1 MNINLKMKITIIS
14 YDNWG
19 FNIHISNVL
28 TQRGHFVNHIDLYS
42 FRYKYP
48 SFYLRIK
55 NFIFK
60 LFLKKNL
67 KHIYY
72 GEKIIELLKNQ
83 ERQDLILT
91 IKGDFIDNKSIIEF
105 KNHAKKSI
113 AFFNDAISRYP
124 NIKNVLPLFDEVYSF
139 EKKDCEKYNLKFKT
153 NFIYQ
158 QNTENKEKHKYQL
171 FNISSRDKR
180 TKIILKVASA
190 LKKLDINYK
199 IFIFDN
205 KKKLKKSDII
215 EIIEKPIPME
225 KVNQFIDDS
234 EVLLDIHRSK
244 QDGLS
249 FRVFESLG
257 KEKKI
262 ITTNKD
268 IKNYDFYNE
277 QNILII
283 DENFEI
289 PKSFFDS
296 KYIPIPEM
304 ILKKYLIE
312 NWVETFLN

>member
-1 MNINLKMKITIIS
+1 MRITIIS
-14 YDNWG
+14 FDNWG
-19 FNIHISNVL
+19 FNQHIEKCLLEKGNI
-28 TQRGHFVNHIDLYS
+28 VNHIDINS
-42 FRYKYP
+42 FKYKYP
-48 SFYLRIK
+48 NLFYRVK

-60 LFLKKNL
+60 LFFKKNL

-124 NIKNVLPLFDEVYSF
+124 NIKNVLTLFDEVYSF

-158 QNTENKEKHKYQL
+158 QNKKNKEKYKYQL
-171 FNISSRDKR
+171 FNISSKDKR
-180 TKIILKVASA
+180 TKIILKIASA
-190 LKKLDINYK
+190 LQKIDIKYK
-199 IFIFDN
+199 IIIFDN
-205 KKKLKKSDII
+205 KKKLSKSSGVK
-215 EIIEKPIPME
+215 IIEKPIPLE
-225 KVNQFIDDS
+225 NVNQFIDES
-234 EVLLDIHRSK
+234 KALLDIHRVK

-257 KEKKI
+257 REKKLI
-262 ITTNKD
+262 STNRD
-268 IKNYDFYNE
+268 LKNYDFYNQE
-277 QNILII
+277 NILII
-283 DENFEI
+283 EGENFEI
-289 PKSFFDS
+289 PKYFFDS

-304 ILKKYLIE
+304 ILNKYLIE

>member
-1 MNINLKMKITIIS
+1 MRITIIS
-14 YDNWG
+14 FDNWG
-19 FNIHISNVL
+19 FNQHIEKCLLEKGNI
-28 TQRGHFVNHIDLYS
+28 VNHIDINS
-42 FRYKYP
+42 FKYKYP
-48 SFYLRIK
+48 NLFYRVK

-60 LFLKKNL
+60 LFFKKNL

-113 AFFNDAISRYP
+113 AFFNDAISRYT
-124 NIKNVLPLFDEVYSF
+124 NIKNVLTLFDEVYSF

-158 QNTENKEKHKYQL
+158 QNKKNKEKYKYQL
-171 FNISSRDKR
+171 FNISSKDKR
-180 TKIILKVASA
+180 TKIILKIASA
-190 LKKLDINYK
+190 LQKIDIKYK
-199 IFIFDN
+199 IIIFDN
-205 KKKLKKSDII
+205 KKKLSKSSGVK
-215 EIIEKPIPME
+215 IIEKPIPLE
-225 KVNQFIDDS
+225 NVNQFIDES
-234 EVLLDIHRSK
+234 KALLDIHRVK

-257 KEKKI
+257 REKKLI
-262 ITTNKD
+262 STNRD
-268 IKNYDFYNE
+268 LKNYDFYNQE
-277 QNILII
+277 NILII
-283 DENFEI
+283 EGENFEI
-289 PKSFFDS
+289 PKYFFDS

-304 ILKKYLIE
+304 ILNKYLIE